1 MGARKGDTRGVRER
15 SLSARVSPFPVS
27 TFSCTHYFQ
36 VPAATQATDVHML
49 DSAIHR
55 INHYQQISFMEIN
68 YAFHWIVIY
77 PEDRAIQP
85 YNNQGLMNMDW
96 VDGDKGYIQ
105 SRVFQGSW
113 PNIALLRGWGF
124 SFFYS

>member
-1 MGARKGDTRGVRER
+1 MGAIRMGARKGDTRGVRER

-36 VPAATQATDVHML
+36 VPAMQAIDVQML
-49 DSAIHR
+49 DSAIHQ
-55 INHYQQISFMEIN
+55 IYHYQQISFIEIN

-85 YNNQGLMNMDW
+85 
-96 VDGDKGYIQ
+96 
-105 SRVFQGSW
+105 
-113 PNIALLRGWGF
+113 
-124 SFFYS
+124 

>member
-1 MGARKGDTRGVRER
+1 MGAIRMGARKGDTRGVRER

-49 DSAIHR
+49 DSAIHQ

-68 YAFHWIVIY
+68 YAVHWIVIY

-85 YNNQGLMNMDW
+85 
-96 VDGDKGYIQ
+96 
-105 SRVFQGSW
+105 
-113 PNIALLRGWGF
+113 
-124 SFFYS
+124 